1 MFADRV
7 APRFRGGRDPQPC
20 SKARA
25 HPLLVRR
32 RRWRTYMQPR
42 HLCRRSCSWTTWPGL
57 AHTLAVLA
65 CVTLLP
71 GIAHAQAS
79 LAGVARDSS
88 GAVLPGVTVEAAS

>member
-1 MFADRV
+1 
-7 APRFRGGRDPQPC
+7 
-20 SKARA
+20 
-25 HPLLVRR
+25 
-32 RRWRTYMQPR
+32 MQPR

-71 GIAHAQAS
+71 AIAHAQAS

-88 GAVLPGVTVEAAS
+88 GAVLPGVTVEAASSVLIEKVAYLRYRRHGAVSHS